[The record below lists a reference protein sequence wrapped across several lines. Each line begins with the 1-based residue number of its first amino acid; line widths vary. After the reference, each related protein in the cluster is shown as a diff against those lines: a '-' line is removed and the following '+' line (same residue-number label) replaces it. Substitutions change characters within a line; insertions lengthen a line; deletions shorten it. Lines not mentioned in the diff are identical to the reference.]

1 MATKDLRFL
10 NGDEAVALGVK
21 LSRPEVIA
29 AYPITP
35 QTIAV
40 EKLSEYVDNNELD
53 AEYIQVESEHSA
65 LAAVMGASGLG
76 VRTFT
81 ATSSQGLLYMCE
93 VLHYIPGSRFPVVMM
108 NANRSLAA
116 PWSIY
121 GDQSDSLA
129 MLNTGWIQV
138 YVENAQEALDM
149 IIQSYK
155 IAEMKKVMLPVMVNL
170 DGFILTH
177 TYELVEVPCHEDV
190 DLFLPKY
197 KTTNRMSFENPVNE
211 CITVGPDWH
220 TEFRYQQHITTENAA
235 DAIKKVDQEF
245 ADVFSRK
252 YYGLA
257 EAYKI
262 EGADAVLITLG
273 SVTSTVRD
281 VVDTMRNDGKRVG
294 LIKLR
299 FVRPFPAD
307 ELRNMLKNCTAVGVL
322 EKDISYGYE
331 GTIYTE
337 VCAALAK
344 LDKKPLLK
352 NFIAGLSGH
361 DISTNAIQ
369 GMFETLLCNESGKND
384 LEFVDLRWRK
394 CK

>member
-35 QTIAV
+35 QTIVV
-40 EKLSEYVDNNELD
+40 EKLSEYIDNNELD

-108 NANRSLAA
+108 NANRSLAT

-129 MLNTGWIQV
+129 MLNAGWIQV

-149 IIQSYK
+149 MIQAYK
-155 IAEMKKVMLPVMVNL
+155 IAETKEVMLPVMVNL

-177 TYELVEVPCHEDV
+177 TYELVEVPCQEDV
-190 DLFLPKY
+190 DCFLPFY
-197 KTTNRMSFENPVNE
+197 QTENCMNFENPVNE

-220 TEFRYQQHITTENAA
+220 TEFRYQQHIATKKTAEIIEN
-235 DAIKKVDQEF
+235 VDEEF
-245 ADVFSRK
+245 AGLFGRK
-252 YYGLA
+252 YHGLIESYYA
-257 EAYKI
+257 ED
-262 EGADAVLITLG
+262 ADAVLITLG

-281 VVDTMRNDGKRVG
+281 VVDIMRKEGKRVG
-294 LIKLR
+294 LIKIR
-299 FVRPFPAD
+299 FVRPFP
-307 ELRNMLKNCTAVGVL
+307 EEKLRSMLKSCSAVGVL
-322 EKDISYGYE
+322 EKDVSSGYE
-331 GTIYTE
+331 GIVYTE

-344 LDKKPLLK
+344 FYKVPLLK

-361 DISTNAIQ
+361 DISENTIRD
-369 GMFETLLCNESGKND
+369 MFNTLLCCKSNEND

-394 CK
+394 CR